1 MNFIP
6 HEYQKICIDH
16 IKNNNISVL
25 LLDMGLGKTV
35 ITLTA
40 LNYLIFNSFDI
51 NKVLII
57 APLRVASTT
66 WPAEIKKWE
75 HLKFLNISTITGN
88 LKNRIKAVNDNT
100 FIYTV
105 NRENVKWLVEYY
117 IQEKRQW
124 DFNCV
129 VIDELSSFKNYRS
142 ERFKYLKKIRPFVK
156 KWIGLTGT
164 PTPNGLMDLWAEI
177 GILDGGERLG
187 KFITRYR
194 EAFFTSVIINNTF
207 VKYALKNGADKEI
220 YNRIADITLS
230 MKALDYLKMP
240 ECLYIYHDAIL
251 DEKEEILYQDFK
263 HEMIIDIKDTV
274 ITAANAGVLTGKL
287 LQLSN
292 GAIYTDSGE
301 AKIIHNKKI
310 DILLELI
317 EAANEQPV
325 LIAYWFKHDKDRI
338 VTALKNAGYNPVEIN
353 TPENIMDWNK
363 GKITTGLIHP
373 ASAGHGLNLQS
384 GGHVLIWFGLT
395 WSLELYQ
402 QTNARLW
409 RQGQNNTVTIHHI
422 LTKNTIDYAVL
433 KALKSKDK
441 TQENLLKALKAEL
454 KS

>member
-177 GILDGGERLG
+177 NILDGGERLG

-194 EAFFTSVIINNTF
+194 EAFFTAVIINNTF

-251 DEKEEILYQDFK
+251 NEKEEMLYQDFK

-338 VTALKNAGYNPVEIN
+338 VTALKNAGYKPVEIN

-433 KALKSKDK
+433 NALKSKDK
-441 TQENLLKALKAEL
+441 TQEKLLNALKAEL